1 MDIFLP
7 ILGLLMIMALVVGA
21 TIKINTLLRE
31 ENLMEK
37 VLQRIERRKYIWDR
51 IIPKIA
57 IFVSICSLLVILSYV
72 FNFYGFRDLFQD
84 WDWIEKSFFFYFI
97 ISAPIFPG
105 MFYEWYEKI
114 KDSLIETHEFNQKEA
129 SMSENEVYLFHTPK
143 VLSYHKKLFRLLR
156 RDY

>member
-1 MDIFLP
+1 
-7 ILGLLMIMALVVGA
+7 MADDLVAGNNMGKA
-21 TIKINTLLRE
+21 
-31 ENLMEK
+31 
-37 VLQRIERRKYIWDR
+37 LQRIERRKYIWDR

-57 IFVSICSLLVILSYV
+57 IFVSICSLLVILAFA

-114 KDSLIETHEFNQKEA
+114 KDSLIETHEFNQEEA

-143 VLSYHKKLFRLLR
+143 ALSYPKKFLR
-156 RDY
+156 FLRGDF

>member
-1 MDIFLP
+1 MAD
-7 ILGLLMIMALVVGA
+7 GLAAGNNMG
-21 TIKINTLLRE
+21 
-31 ENLMEK
+31 K

-57 IFVSICSLLVILSYV
+57 IFVSICSLLVILAFA

-84 WDWIEKSFFFYFI
+84 WDWIEKSFFFFYVI
-97 ISAPIFPG
+97 YAPIFPG

-114 KDSLIETHEFNQKEA
+114 KDSLLETHELNQEA

-143 VLSYHKKLFRLLR
+143 ALSYPKKLLRFFRG
-156 RDY
+156 DF

>member
-1 MDIFLP
+1 MEI
-7 ILGLLMIMALVVGA
+7 ILKMADDLAAG
-21 TIKINTLLRE
+21 N
-31 ENLMEK
+31 NMGK
-37 VLQRIERRKYIWDR
+37 VLQRIERRRYIWDR

-129 SMSENEVYLFHTPK
+129 SMNENEVYLFHTPK
-143 VLSYHKKLFRLLR
+143 ALSYPKKLFLFLSPRKLFRLLKG
-156 RDY
+156 DF